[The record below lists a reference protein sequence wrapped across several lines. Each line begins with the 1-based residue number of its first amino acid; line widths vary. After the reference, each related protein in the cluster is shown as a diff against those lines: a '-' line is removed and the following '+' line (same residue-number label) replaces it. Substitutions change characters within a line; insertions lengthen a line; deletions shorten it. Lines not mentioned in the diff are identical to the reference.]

1 MAYVFFVKNGSRL
14 NRTKFVGDYFSSDVV
29 GFFKG
34 YERVFFANE
43 PTFGKDTKVSEP
55 SDFLYVVVKIDEDE
69 VNKSFDKHGFYFIKD
84 LTVEVARRLLNLD
97 TG

>member
-1 MAYVFFVKNGSRL
+1 MAYIFFVRNGSSS
-14 NRTKFVGDYFSSDVV
+14 NRTKFVADYFSSDVV

-43 PTFGKDTKVSEP
+43 PIFGEDTKDSEP
-55 SDFLYVVVKIDEDE
+55 SEFLYVVVKIDKDE
-69 VNKSFDKHGFYFIKD
+69 VNQTFDKHGFYFIKN
-84 LTVEVARRLLNLD
+84 LAVEDARRLLNLD